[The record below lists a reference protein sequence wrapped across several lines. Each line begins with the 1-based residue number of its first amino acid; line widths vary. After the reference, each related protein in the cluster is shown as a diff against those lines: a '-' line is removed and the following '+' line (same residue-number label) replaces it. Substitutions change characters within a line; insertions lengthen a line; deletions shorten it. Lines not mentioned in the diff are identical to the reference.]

1 MIEAVS
7 RDVEDRILGGIGRFA
22 AVVAVG
28 VGLIAFAI
36 GPWSVSPDKPQPT
49 SEESLI
55 VIPPSSGVPERYWR
69 PHTETRNG
77 HLYVTEGKFVHS
89 PACGCKD

>member
-7 RDVEDRILGGIGRFA
+7 RGVADQILGGIGRIAAVIAIVVGAFAFA
-22 AVVAVG
+22 AG
-28 VGLIAFAI
+28 R
-36 GPWSVSPDKPQPT
+36 WSVAPT
-49 SEESLI
+49 EPHAQQEQSL
-55 VIPPSSGVPERYWR
+55 VVVPPSSDVPELYWR
-69 PHTETRNG
+69 PHTEARNG